1 MSTAYTLITGASS
14 GIGAA
19 CAAQLSESSRLILSG
34 SCRERL
40 EQTLAR
46 CAHPE
51 QHLLWVCDLD
61 TQREQLFE
69 SLSALLTEHE
79 ATIENYVHSA
89 GVTQILPIKDFAP
102 RFVDKVFNINFFSAV
117 EILRVLLKKV
127 NQKALRNVVLI
138 SALVAKRGDRGN
150 AIYAASKGA
159 INGMVYS
166 LAQELAPIRINA
178 VMPGLVD
185 TPMAQR
191 TPQVFREQIW
201 NRIPLGKGEPEDI
214 ANYVSFL
221 LSDQARWITGQTM
234 FVDGGQS
241 TL

>member
-1 MSTAYTLITGASS
+1 MSMAFTLITGASS
-14 GIGAA
+14 GIGTA
-19 CAAQLSESSRLILSG
+19 CAVQLSESSRLVLAG
-34 SCRERL
+34 SNKERL
-40 EQTLAR
+40 EATLAR

-51 QHLLWVCDLD
+51 QHLIWVCDLD
-61 TQREQLFE
+61 AEREQLFD

-102 RFVDKVFNINFFSAV
+102 RLVDHVFNINFFSAV

-127 NQKALRNVVLI
+127 NKKALQNVVLI
-138 SALVAKRGDRGN
+138 SALVAERGDRGN

-191 TPQVFREQIW
+191 TPEAFREQIW
-201 NRIPLGKGEPEDI
+201 NRIPLGKGQPEDI

-221 LSDQARWITGQTM
+221 LSGQARWVTGQTI

>member
-1 MSTAYTLITGASS
+1 ML
-14 GIGAA
+14 
-19 CAAQLSESSRLILSG
+19 LSESLPLILAG
-34 SCRERL
+34 SNRERL

-61 TQREQLFE
+61 AEREQLFD
-69 SLSALLTEHE
+69 SLSALLTDHE
-79 ATIENYVHSA
+79 ATIESYVHSA

-102 RFVDKVFNINFFSAV
+102 RFVDRVFNINFFSAV

-127 NQKALRNVVLI
+127 NKKALRNVVLI
-138 SALVAKRGDRGN
+138 SALVAERGDRGN

-166 LAQELAPIRINA
+166 LAQELAPVRINA

-191 TPQVFREQIW
+191 TPEAFREQIW
-201 NRIPLGKGEPEDI
+201 NRIPLGKGQPEDI

-221 LSDQARWITGQTM
+221 LSDQARWITGQTI
-234 FVDGGQS
+234 FIDGGQS

>member
-19 CAAQLSESSRLILSG
+19 CAVQLSESSRLILSG

-46 CAHPE
+46 CAYPE

-61 TQREQLFE
+61 TQREQLFD
-69 SLSALLTEHE
+69 SLSALLKEHE
-79 ATIENYVHSA
+79 ATIANYVHSA

-102 RFVDKVFNINFFSAV
+102 EYVDRVFNINFFSAV

-138 SALVAKRGDRGN
+138 SAMVAERGDRGN

-166 LAQELAPIRINA
+166 LAQELAPIRVNA

-191 TPQVFREQIW
+191 TPEVFREQIW